1 MMSTKM
7 ICGRWSAIFASAS
20 KPSVAVTTSAPSRRS
35 SVSAVRRMVFE
46 SSITITRRPSRLPA
60 RLWSCVIVS
69 PRCMRPTLRGP
80 LRTPILQPAA
90 TVSSTRCGFPR
101 RCPVQPR
108 GVRPGAGTICQQ
120 LPRMVRMPLD
130 VVVVMDP
137 IGSIKVAKD
146 STFAML
152 LEAQR
157 RGHRLHYV
165 TPGGLSMDGGRPRAL
180 AAPLEVRDD
189 ASDWYTLGT
198 AAQRGFGPGDVV
210 LMRTDP
216 PVYAD
221 YIH

>member
-1 MMSTKM
+1 
-7 ICGRWSAIFASAS
+7 
-20 KPSVAVTTSAPSRRS
+20 
-35 SVSAVRRMVFE
+35 
-46 SSITITRRPSRLPA
+46 
-60 RLWSCVIVS
+60 S

-90 TVSSTRCGFPR
+90 TGSSTRCGFPG

-108 GVRPGAGTICQQ
+108 GARPGAGTICQQ
-120 LPRMVRMPLD
+120 LPRLD
-130 VVVVMDP
+130 RTRHHGVVVMYP
-137 IGSIKVAKD
+137 IGSFQAAKD

-165 TPGGLSMDGGRPRAL
+165 TPGGLSMDGGRSRAL

-198 AAQRGFGPGDVV
+198 A
-210 LMRTDP
+210 
-216 PVYAD
+216 
-221 YIH
+221 